1 MLSERASC
9 DSVFGP
15 RATSWRILNERST
28 EVTDTVDRV
37 FPIVAPVYSFLI
49 CGKRH
54 GSSST
59 PDLRQTR
66 LVEPGDT
73 VVITGLTWTTGRPQ
87 VRLRRNGAP
96 SSLYPLD
103 HLALRYSAGRDST
116 RWCIGHKPFRD
127 SGVPWTDCDRPPLHH
142 GRTCD
147 RCAASDATFAS
158 QLHHAHNKGHSELD
172 SAVRTHL
179 EQPNSLYLAAFR
191 DGSIKVGTSTAARLP
206 TRLEEQG
213 AWAAQVV
220 AAATDGFAVRTL
232 EDRITVELG
241 LSQSVSV
248 RRKLAGLLQPVSD
261 DHLRAELSR
270 WTVTVHSLMAR
281 LDDSRTTPS
290 STGWVSSISTDPIW
304 ARVHPYPL
312 KLHSGNHDVEFIAAS
327 GRVTVLGR
335 PGSSDRFLADL
346 RTLYGI
352 ELRIA
357 DVEPD
362 ELAVQDSLF

>member
-1 MLSERASC
+1 
-9 DSVFGP
+9 
-15 RATSWRILNERST
+15 
-28 EVTDTVDRV
+28 VTDTITTL
-37 FPIVAPVYSFLI
+37 FPIIAPVHDFLL
-49 CGKRH
+49 CGKGR

-59 PDLRQTR
+59 SDLRQTR
-66 LVEPGDT
+66 RVEAGDT
-73 VVITGLTWTTGRPQ
+73 VVITGLSWATGRPQ
-87 VRLRRNGAP
+87 IRLRRNGAP
-96 SSLYPLD
+96 STLSPLD
-103 HLALRYSAGRDST
+103 HIALRYTAGPDSL
-116 RWCIGHKPFRD
+116 RRCIGHKPFRA
-127 SGVPWTDCDRPPLHH
+127 SAVPWADCDRPPLHE
-142 GRTCD
+142 GRSCD

-158 QLHHAHNKGHSELD
+158 QLHHAHNKGHGELD

-213 AWAAQVV
+213 AWVAQIV
-220 AAATDGFAVRTL
+220 AATTDGFAVRTL

-241 LSQSVSV
+241 LPQSVSI
-248 RRKLAGLLQPVSD
+248 RRKLDGLLKPVSD
-261 DHLRAELSR
+261 DQLRSALSR
-270 WTVTVHSLMAR
+270 WTATVHSLMAR
-281 LDDSRTTPS
+281 LDDSRVTSS

-312 KLHSGNHDVEFIAAS
+312 KLQSGNHDVEFIAAS
-327 GRVTVLGR
+327 GRVVVLGR

-352 ELRIA
+352 ELRLA